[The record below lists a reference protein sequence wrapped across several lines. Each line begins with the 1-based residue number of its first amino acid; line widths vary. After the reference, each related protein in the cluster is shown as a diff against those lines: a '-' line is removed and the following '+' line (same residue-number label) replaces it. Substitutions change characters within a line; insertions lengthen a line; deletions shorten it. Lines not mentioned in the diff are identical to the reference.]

1 MHVTALIKG
10 VQSIGYIGTIMM
22 IFFYVFGMVAWMMFK
37 DNDPWHFSNILH
49 SMLTLFRC
57 ATFEDWTD
65 VMYINKFGCDRYGY
79 VDFPDDC
86 VAPYA
91 WGGYAVMFC
100 MAFET
105 IGSLVLLNLFIGV
118 ITASMDESADDLK
131 KSQTMDVRI
140 AEIQAECGLS
150 NIAVASFKMV
160 FEMLDLDQSGSLEVE
175 ELRAALDAIGKN
187 PSEAEL
193 AQLYAEAD
201 NVGDGNIDLAD
212 FILFMHN
219 ASKVQGGFSEAHV
232 ALKRSMPQLPSA
244 AVVQGAKQ
252 AKGGKGGAKFVL

>member
-1 MHVTALIKG
+1 MNSPNLT
-10 VQSIGYIGTIMM
+10 Y
-22 IFFYVFGMVAWMMFK
+22 FFVELT
-37 DNDPWHFSNILH
+37 SNYQFFL
-49 SMLTLFRC
+49 
-57 ATFEDWTD
+57 AD
-65 VMYINKFGCDRYGY
+65 INKFGCDRYGY

-91 WGGYAVMFC
+91 WGGYAVIFC
-100 MAFET
+100 MTFESV
-105 IGSLVLLNLFIGV
+105 GSLVLLNLFIGV

-131 KSQTMDVRI
+131 KDKAMDLRV
-140 AEIQAECGLS
+140 AEIVAECGLS
-150 NIAVASFKMV
+150 PKAVESFKMV
-160 FEMLDLDQSGSLEVE
+160 FEMLDLDQSNSLEAE

-187 PSEAEL
+187 PSDAEL

-201 NVGDGNIDLAD
+201 PAGDGNIDMAD

-232 ALKRSMPQLPSA
+232 ALKRSNSQMPPDTI
-244 AVVQGAKQ
+244 VQGARL